1 VSAIFDILRNAHPG
15 DIPSVDTDRR
25 SPQLATTPSTGL
37 MHAGGA
43 ETLRTGITRPAFAP
57 DLHGWN
63 PQEFAEQQILSLVQR
78 VFFPGSLRPCRQVV
92 FTSAD
97 GYSDAGFTCAHVGQ
111 MMAKRL
117 PGTVCVIEADQND
130 TAVER
135 ALNDREPPQLF
146 PIGKS
151 SKWARRLHENLW
163 LLRSTDFFEGQTR
176 SLDWLRS
183 RLGELRREFDYA
195 VIHAPA
201 VGACGETGLLGQI
214 ADGVILVLDERRT
227 RRATAREAKAVL
239 QAANARLLGVVI
251 NERQFPIPESIYRK
265 L

>member
-1 VSAIFDILRNAHPG
+1 VSAMFDMLRNAHPG
-15 DIPSVDTDRR
+15 DIPSVDTDRG
-25 SPQLATTPSTGL
+25 SPQLATTPSTRP
-37 MHAGGA
+37 MHAEGA

-63 PQEFAEQQILSLVQR
+63 PHEFAEQQILSLVQR
-78 VFFPGSLRPCRQVV
+78 VFFPGSARPCRQVV

-97 GYSDAGFTCAHVGQ
+97 GHSDAGFTCAHVGR

-135 ALNDREPPQLF
+135 ALNDREAPQLF

-151 SKWARRLHENLW
+151 SKWARQLHENLW

-201 VGACGETGLLGQI
+201 VGGRGETGLLGQI

>member
-1 VSAIFDILRNAHPG
+1 MFDMLRNAHPG
-15 DIPSVDTDRR
+15 DIPSVDTDRG
-25 SPQLATTPSTGL
+25 SPQLARTPSTRP
-37 MHAGGA
+37 MHAEGA
-43 ETLRTGITRPAFAP
+43 ETLRTGITRPTFAP

-63 PQEFAEQQILSLVQR
+63 PHEFAEQQILSLVQR
-78 VFFPGSLRPCRQVV
+78 VFFPGSARPCRQVV

-97 GYSDAGFTCAHVGQ
+97 GHSDAGFTCAHVGR

-135 ALNDREPPQLF
+135 ALNDREAPQLF

-151 SKWARRLHENLW
+151 SKWARQLHENLW

-201 VGACGETGLLGQI
+201 VGGRGETGLLGQI

-239 QAANARLLGVVI
+239 QAANTRLLGVVI

>member
-1 VSAIFDILRNAHPG
+1 VSATFDILRDVHPD
-15 DIPSVDTDRR
+15 DISSLETDRG
-25 SPQLATTPSTGL
+25 SPQLASTPSAQST
-37 MHAGGA
+37 HAGSA
-43 ETLRTGITRPAFAP
+43 ETLGARITRPAFAP
-57 DLHGWN
+57 APHAWN
-63 PQEFAEQQILSLVQR
+63 PREFAEQQILSLVHR
-78 VFFPGSLRPCRQVV
+78 VFFPGWPRPCRQVV

-117 PGTVCVIEADQND
+117 PGTVFVIETDQND
-130 TAVER
+130 TAVEK
-135 ALNDREPPQLF
+135 ALNHREPLELL

-151 SKWARRLHENLW
+151 SKCGRRVHENLW
-163 LLRSTDFFEGQTR
+163 LLRSTEFFEEQTR
-176 SLDWLRS
+176 SLDWIRS

-239 QAANARLLGVVI
+239 QAANARLLGVVL